1 MKQKNVFFKAGILL
15 FSLWLLPGIFGC
27 GVISNLMAP
36 PTLTATATETMTPTT
51 PPTLTATMTP
61 TTPPTLT
68 PTFPPIPTDTPMP
81 SPSSSLGVT
90 RQSVQ
95 SFFEKEGFSFKSS
108 ASDFDGLPAVE
119 GIAST
124 GSRAGTIQIV
134 GPAESITRVS
144 LTVDVLENDPDR
156 VAYLMASLIELTITK
171 NTQKALNWLSE
182 GMLKSIDEGES
193 EFLIDNVQIV
203 VKFNGTAYILTI
215 SPSPETSSSSI
226 PDAEVSLILEC
237 TPVTVKMQSSQDRYS
252 PNVIALAGQPAGSP
266 VGALQINLPN
276 ETGTS
281 KRVLSI
287 TFQFTQTFHGKIYPS
302 LLNVGV
308 VEGQWTFSNSKNVY
322 IISGE
327 IAYDISDMTKLFGYY
342 ISVSGLGT
350 TQVCQSE

>member
-15 FSLWLLPGIFGC
+15 LSLLLLPGLIGC
-27 GVISNLMAP
+27 GAISSLVAT
-36 PTLTATATETMTPTT
+36 PTPTATS
-51 PPTLTATMTP
+51 TATMTP
-61 TTPPTLT
+61 TVPPTLT
-68 PTFPPIPTDTPMP
+68 PTFTPIPTDTPTP
-81 SPSSSLGVT
+81 QPIHSLGVT

-95 SFFEKEGFSFKSS
+95 SFFEKEGFSFKSV
-108 ASDFDGLPAVE
+108 SDVDGLPAVE
-119 GIAST
+119 GTAPG

-144 LTVDVLENDPDR
+144 LTVDVLENDPDH
-156 VAYLMASLIELTITK
+156 VAYLMTSLIKLTITK
-171 NTQKALNWLSE
+171 NTQKALDWLPKE
-182 GMLKSIDEGES
+182 GMSKSIDEGRS
-193 EFLIDNVQIV
+193 EFLMGDVQILV
-203 VKFNGTAYILTI
+203 EFKGSAYILTI
-215 SPSPETSSSSI
+215 SPTPETLSSPI
-226 PDAEVSLILEC
+226 PGAGVSFLLEC
-237 TPVTVKMQSSQDRYS
+237 TPVTVKMQSSQDGYP

-266 VGALQINLPN
+266 VGALQINLSN
-276 ETGTS
+276 ETGAS